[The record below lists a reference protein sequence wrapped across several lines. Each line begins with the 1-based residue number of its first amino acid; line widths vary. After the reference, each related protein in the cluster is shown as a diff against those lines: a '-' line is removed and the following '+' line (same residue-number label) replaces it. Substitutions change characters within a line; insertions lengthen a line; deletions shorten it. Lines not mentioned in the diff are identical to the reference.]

1 MNPERF
7 FSFHM
12 NSDLDGGEF
21 SAQTKAQELIFFSL
35 SLFFLSGNKPASAWN
50 RNIHTS
56 DLKCIANERSVWE
69 MQ

>member
-21 SAQTKAQELIFFSL
+21 SAQTKAQELFFF
-35 SLFFLSGNKPASAWN
+35 FFLSLSFSFQGISLRLLEIEIFTPA
-50 RNIHTS
+50 I
-56 DLKCIANERSVWE
+56 
-69 MQ
+69 

>member
-21 SAQTKAQELIFFSL
+21 SAQTKAQELIFFPL

-50 RNIHTS
+50 RN
-56 DLKCIANERSVWE
+56 LKCIANERSVWE

>member
-35 SLFFLSGNKPASAWN
+35 SLSFSFQGISLRLLEIEIFTPA
-50 RNIHTS
+50 I
-56 DLKCIANERSVWE
+56 
-69 MQ
+69 